1 MKEFSIKQED
11 SEQILYCAQGT
22 PTALDDDNVCAKA
35 VRDKLT
41 KSFTNG
47 NTKNFS
53 YYIKTDPNKNVY
65 DPTVKYSIEPKV
77 KKSFINKTCKNIL
90 KFTQVSENIFSKYLE
105 FLRTG
110 SKKYLQEVQ
119 RDIK

>member
-1 MKEFSIKQED
+1 MKEFIVKQEKY
-11 SEQILYCAQGT
+11 EQILYTAQGIET
-22 PTALDDDNVCAKA
+22 QQDDDNVCAKA

-47 NTKNFS
+47 NAKNFS
-53 YYIKTDPNKNVY
+53 YYIKTDPDKNVY
-65 DPTVKYSIEPKV
+65 DPTIKYSVETKV
-77 KKSFINKTCKNIL
+77 KKSFINKTCKKIL
-90 KFTQVSENIFSKYLE
+90 KFTQVSENIFIKYLE
-105 FLRTG
+105 FLKTG